1 MTASV
6 LEPESPTPPVPEPA
20 TFGVF
25 YGWWIVA
32 VTFLTQFVAMGTVFY
47 SYGILLKPLA
57 QDLSVSRLAVG
68 SALPA
73 MMAFGGMLGPLIG
86 REVDRRPVRVLFVMG
101 TLFLAGGFLTLSRAT
116 TLWHFYLAFSVLV
129 ATGNALLGGLANT
142 ALVSRWFVRSR
153 GTALGISQVGVSLS
167 GMVMAFVTTW
177 LLGELGWRGTAVVF
191 AVVPVVLVA
200 PLVWLAVVDRPEDM
214 GLRPDGDGLDA
225 GVPEASGPAS
235 FSFRD
240 GLRDPNVWLIA
251 LVVGINFAALG
262 GVVQVIH
269 SHVTDL
275 GYSPTWAA
283 SVLSVMAGS
292 AAVGKPGFGWLA
304 DHTAPRPAMT
314 LSIAMQAAG
323 LGIILLAPGQLGL
336 LGAAA
341 LFGLGY
347 GGVLPLWGVLIGVT
361 FGREVFG
368 RVMGAMGPLI
378 IPFQM
383 LGVPFATWIY
393 DRNGSYD
400 AAFGAFIGL
409 YVVASGI
416 LLLLRPA
423 QAGKGPPAR
432 P

>member
-1 MTASV
+1 MTTSGI
-6 LEPESPTPPVPEPA
+6 EPESPTPHAPEPA
-20 TFGVF
+20 AASVF

-32 VTFLTQFVAMGTVFY
+32 ATFLTQFVAMGTVFY
-47 SYGILLKPLA
+47 SYGILLKPIVE
-57 QDLSVSRLAVG
+57 DLSASRLAVG

-73 MMAFGGMLGPLIG
+73 MMAFGGLLGPLIG
-86 REVDRRPVRVLFVMG
+86 REVDRRPVRVLFVLG
-101 TLFLAGGFLTLSRAT
+101 TLLLAAGFLLLSRAT
-116 TLWHFYLAFSVLV
+116 TVWHLYLSFGVVV
-129 ATGNALLGGLANT
+129 ATGNALLGGLANS

-177 LLGELGWRGTAVVF
+177 LVGELGWRGTTVAF
-191 AVVPVVLVA
+191 AVVPIVLVA
-200 PLVWLAVVDRPEDM
+200 PVVWLAVVDRPEDM

-225 GVPEASGPAS
+225 GAVKAPGPSS

-240 GLRDPNVWLIA
+240 GLRDANVWLIA
-251 LVVGINFAALG
+251 FVIGLNFAALG

-283 SVLSVMAGS
+283 SVLSVMAG
-292 AAVGKPGFGWLA
+292 AAAFGKPGFGWLA

-323 LGIILLAPGQLGL
+323 LGIILLAPGQLL
-336 LGAAA
+336 LIVAAA
-341 LFGLGY
+341 LFGLGF
-347 GGVLPLWGVLIGVT
+347 GGVLPLWGVLIGAT

-368 RVMGAMGPLI
+368 RVMGAMGPLL
-378 IPFQM
+378 IPFQL

-400 AAFGAFIGL
+400 VAFGAFIVL
-409 YVVASGI
+409 YAVAAGI

-423 QAGKGPPAR
+423 PAEEVSPAR
-432 P
+432 S

>member
-1 MTASV
+1 MTASTS
-6 LEPESPTPPVPEPA
+6 EPQAPTPGVPAPVA
-20 TFGVF
+20 FGVF

-57 QDLSVSRLAVG
+57 EDLSVSRLAVG

-73 MMAFGGMLGPLIG
+73 MMAFGGLLGPVIG
-86 REVDRRPVRVLFVMG
+86 REVDRRPVRLLFVLG
-101 TLFLAGGFLTLSRAT
+101 TLFLAGGFLVLSRAAE
-116 TLWHFYLAFSVLV
+116 LWHFYLAFGLLV

-191 AVVPVVLVA
+191 AAVPVVLVA
-200 PLVWLAVVDRPEDM
+200 PVVWLAVVDRPEDM

-225 GVPEASGPAS
+225 EVPKPFGPAS

-240 GLRDPNVWLIA
+240 GLRDTRVWLIA
-251 LVVGINFAALG
+251 LVIGLNFAALG

-275 GYSPTWAA
+275 GHSATWAA
-283 SVLSVMAGS
+283 SVLSLMAGA
-292 AAVGKPGFGWLA
+292 AAVGKPSFGWLA
-304 DHTAPRPAMT
+304 DHTAPRAAMT
-314 LSIAMQAAG
+314 LSMAMQAAG

-336 LGAAA
+336 LAAAA

-347 GGVLPLWGVLIGVT
+347 GGVLPLWGVLIGAT

-368 RVMGAMGPLI
+368 RVMGSMGPLL

-383 LGVPFATWIY
+383 LGVPFATWVY

-409 YVVASGI
+409 YAVAFVM

-423 QAGKGPPAR
+423 AAAEGLPAR